1 MITLAGK
8 TVYIGLGSNLGNRAQ
23 QIAQA
28 LALLDSL
35 DGISVVRVAHLIET
49 EPLGGPAGQDNYLNG
64 VAQLH
69 CRFSALELLAILLDV
84 ENQLGRKR
92 KQKWDSRTI
101 DLDLLLFEDQIID
114 MPHLQVPHPLMHER
128 DFVLKPL
135 AELAPDFVHPVLGK
149 TVRQILQERQS
160 EPPSQS
166 PRRKA
171 PAAKPPPQSPRR

>member
-1 MITLAGK
+1 M
-8 TVYIGLGSNLGNRAQ
+8 GSNLGNRAQ

-49 EPLGGPAGQDNYLNG
+49 TPIGGPAGQNTYLNG

-69 CRFSALELLAILLDV
+69 CRFSAVELLAILLDV
-84 ENQLGRKR
+84 EKQLGRR
-92 KQKWDSRTI
+92 RNQKWGSRTI
-101 DLDLLLFEDQIID
+101 DLDLLLFEDQIINK
-114 MPHLQVPHPLMHER
+114 PHLQVPHPLLHER

-149 TVRQILQERQS
+149 TVRQILQERQ
-160 EPPSQS
+160 E
-166 PRRKA
+166 KEV
-171 PAAKPPPQSPRR
+171 

>member
-1 MITLAGK
+1 MLITLASK

-35 DGISVVRVAHLIET
+35 EGISVVRVAHLIET
-49 EPLGGPAGQDNYLNG
+49 EPVGGPAGQDRYLNG
-64 VAQLH
+64 VAQLY
-69 CRFSALELLAILLDV
+69 CRFSAVELLAILLEV
-84 ENQLGRKR
+84 EKRLGRKR
-92 KQKWDSRTI
+92 KQKWGSRTI

-114 MPHLQVPHPLMHER
+114 EPHLHVPHPLLHER

-135 AELAPDFVHPVLGK
+135 AELAPDYVHPVLGK

-160 EPPSQS
+160 S
-166 PRRKA
+166 PRLRA
-171 PAAKPPPQSPRR
+171 EDGQPME

>member
-135 AELAPDFVHPVLGK
+135 AELAPVLGK

>member
-1 MITLAGK
+1 MITLASK
-8 TVYIGLGSNLGNRAQ
+8 TAYIGLGSNLGNRAQ

-35 DGISVVRVAHLIET
+35 DGISVVRVADLIET
-49 EPLGGPAGQDNYLNG
+49 EPIGGLSGQNKYLNG

-84 ENQLGRKR
+84 EKWLGRKR
-92 KQKWDSRTI
+92 KKKWGSRKI

-114 MPHLQVPHPLMHER
+114 EPHLQVPHPLLHER

-149 TVRQILQERQS
+149 TVKQILQERH
-160 EPPSQS
+160 
-166 PRRKA
+166 A
-171 PAAKPPPQSPRR
+171 F